1 MTGNAHIGTM
11 GWSYSFWTGIFYPKG
26 ISPGDLLTEYSK
38 HFDTVEVD
46 NTFYRIPYAST
57 VRRWK
62 ERTPSN
68 FLFAAKFPKTITHD
82 KMLVDSGEELQ
93 IYMRNISHF
102 GSKLGPMLLQFPPE
116 FGLQHFRILREF
128 LPTLPRGK
136 RFAVEVR
143 NRALLGDGL
152 YNLLR
157 ENGVALAFVDSPSI
171 PLSEEITADFV
182 YVRWEGDR
190 RKVNGKMGRVEID
203 RGKEIERW
211 SKKIGKL
218 LDVVPNVFGYFSKY
232 YSGYP
237 PDDAKR
243 LVGFLRSK

>member
-11 GWSYSFWTGIFYPKG
+11 GWSYSFWTGNFYPKG
-26 ISPGDLLTEYSK
+26 TSAEDLLTEYSK

-62 ERTPSN
+62 ERTPSS

-82 KMLVDSGEELQ
+82 KMLVDCGEELKV
-93 IYMRNISHF
+93 YMQSISQL

-116 FGLQHFRILREF
+116 FGPRHVPNLREF
-128 LPTLPRGK
+128 LPILPRGK

-143 NRALLGDGL
+143 NKALLGDDL

-157 ENGVALAFVDSPSI
+157 EHGVALAFVNSPSM
-171 PLSEEITADFV
+171 PVSEEITADFA

-190 RKVNGKMGRVEID
+190 RKVNGKMGRVEIN
-203 RGKEIERW
+203 REKEIERW
-211 SKKIGKL
+211 SKKIKEL
-218 LDVVPNVFGYFSKY
+218 LDIVPNVFGYFSKY

-243 LVGFLRSK
+243 LLGLLRT

>member
-11 GWSYSFWTGIFYPKG
+11 GWSYSYWTGTFYPKG
-26 ISPGDLLTEYSK
+26 TPAGKLLTEYLK

-57 VRRWK
+57 VTKWK
-62 ERTPSN
+62 ELTPSN
-68 FLFAAKFPKTITHD
+68 FLFAAKFPKIITHD
-82 KMLVDSGEELQ
+82 KMLVDSGEELWV
-93 IYMRNISHF
+93 YLKSISQL
-102 GSKLGPMLLQFPPE
+102 GSKLGPMLIQFPSE
-116 FGLQHFRILREF
+116 FGPQHMRSLREF

-136 RFAVEVR
+136 RFVVEIR
-143 NRALLGDGL
+143 NRALLGDDL

-157 ENGVALAFVDSPSI
+157 ENGVALAFVDSPSM
-171 PLSEEITADFV
+171 PLSEEITADFA

-190 RKVNGKMGRVEID
+190 RKVNGKMGRTEID

-211 SKKIGKL
+211 SVKIRKM
-218 LDVVPNVFGYFSKY
+218 LDIVPHVFGYFSKY

-243 LVGFLRSK
+243 LVGLL

>member
-11 GWSYSFWTGIFYPKG
+11 GWSYSFWTGNFYPKG
-26 ISPGDLLTEYSK
+26 TSGENLLTEYSK
-38 HFDTVEVD
+38 HFDTVEID

-62 ERTPSN
+62 ECTPSS

-82 KMLVDSGEELQ
+82 KMLVDCGEELKVYVQ
-93 IYMRNISHF
+93 SMSHL

-116 FGLQHFRILREF
+116 FGPRHVPNLREF
-128 LPTLPRGK
+128 LPILPRGK

-143 NRALLGDGL
+143 NKALLGDDL
-152 YNLLR
+152 YSLLR
-157 ENGVALAFVDSPSI
+157 ENGVALAFVDSPSM
-171 PLSEEITADFV
+171 PLSEEITADFA

-190 RKVNGKMGRVEID
+190 RKVNGKKGRVEID
-203 RGKEIERW
+203 RKKEIERW
-211 SKKIGKL
+211 SKKINEL
-218 LDVVPNVFGYFSKY
+218 LDIVPNVFGYFSKY

-243 LVGFLRSK
+243 LLGLLRT